1 MDTKVCFKCGRELP
15 LSSFY
20 KHPQMGDGYLNKCKE
35 CTKKAVRDNL
45 AKKSSDLEW
54 RRKER
59 ERGREKYRRLGYKS
73 KEMRHP
79 ETRQTT
85 KYFRAKGIQLLGC
98 EYHHWNYNFLYDVIA
113 IPISIHRKLH
123 TLLSYDKESKCFYH
137 DGKLLT
143 NKQDHINLIKAI
155 A

>member
-1 MDTKVCFKCGRELP
+1 MDTKVCFKCGRELA

-59 ERGREKYRRLGYKS
+59 ERGQEKYRRFG
-73 KEMRHP
+73 
-79 ETRQTT
+79 
-85 KYFRAKGIQLLGC
+85 
-98 EYHHWNYNFLYDVIA
+98 
-113 IPISIHRKLH
+113 
-123 TLLSYDKESKCFYH
+123 
-137 DGKLLT
+137 
-143 NKQDHINLIKAI
+143 
-155 A
+155 

>member
-1 MDTKVCFKCGRELP
+1 METKVCFKCGRELP

-20 KHPQMGDGYLNKCKE
+20 KHSRMGDGHLNKCKE
-35 CTKKAVRDNL
+35 CARRDVRDNL

-59 ERGREKYRRLGYKS
+59 QRGREKYRRLGYKS
-73 KEMRHP
+73 KEMSHP
-79 ETRQTT
+79 ETRQIT
-85 KYFRAKGIQLLGC
+85 KYFRARGIHLLGC

-113 IPISIHRKLH
+113 IPISVHRKLH
-123 TLLSYDKESKCFYH
+123 NLLSYDKESKCFYH
-137 DGKLLT
+137 EGKLLT
-143 NKQDHINLIKAI
+143 KKQDHINLIKSI